1 VQAWRGRCHLKAEQV
16 ARISLRS
23 SGLRLLEEVAGTA
36 GRLLVSIPAEIIEA
50 RAGAAMTETSDAIK
64 YRVAVGDDEPGILA
78 LFKEV
83 APEIPIPPND
93 PKVEAKMI
101 TEIVQCRGGTW
112 VAVDASGKVVGFALA
127 RPDLRSKDRATS
139 LKYIGVSKSSRG
151 LGISSNLMDK
161 LKAKGEPLT
170 ASVLSGNQSAMAD
183 RLIKFGFTKVESD
196 DAETKFRWNA
206 QNAAQTDKV

>member
-1 VQAWRGRCHLKAEQV
+1 
-16 ARISLRS
+16 
-23 SGLRLLEEVAGTA
+23 
-36 GRLLVSIPAEIIEA
+36 
-50 RAGAAMTETSDAIK
+50 MTETSDPIS
-64 YRVAVGDDEPGILA
+64 YRVAIADDEPGILA

-83 APEIPIPPND
+83 AREIPVSLNER
-93 PKVEAKMI
+93 EAEPKMI

-127 RPDLRSKDRATS
+127 RPDLRAKDRATS

-151 LGISSNLMDK
+151 LGISSNLMNK

-183 RLIKFGFTKVESD
+183 RLVKFGFTKVESD
-196 DAETKFRWNA
+196 DAETKFRWNP
-206 QNAAQTDKV
+206 QNVARKDKV